1 MNGRTEDDGT
11 ATPPVPADP
20 IDPDITM
27 VELRRRSEE
36 LGRKIE
42 AHLKALRQ
50 R

>member
-1 MNGRTEDDGT
+1 MSGRTEDDDT
-11 ATPPVPADP
+11 ETPPVPTDP
-20 IDPDITM
+20 TEPDITM